1 VARLGRCSWPRV
13 YEVVGEGRE
22 LRVEVTD
29 DRVAGAGA
37 VRGSG
42 PRGLE
47 GRVAAVRGGFQ
58 VDDLPDGG
66 TQMIAEISCDG

>member
-1 VARLGRCSWPRV
+1 M
-13 YEVVGEGRE
+13 
-22 LRVEVTD
+22 LRVAVTD
-29 DRVAGAGA
+29 DGVAGAGA

-42 PRGLE
+42 LRGLE

-58 VDDLPDGG
+58 LDDLPDCG